1 MIRTGFL
8 LTILVLLTGLSACTT
23 QTTPLFKEVNKK
35 KSAEANASLGL
46 QYMLNGN
53 YARAMEKLNRALEYD
68 SNSGSAHHY
77 IAELYRRLDEVND
90 ADKHYRRASKLSPDN
105 VDLANNYGVFL
116 CGEKRYRKAEKQ
128 FRKVLKDPVYS
139 HRAKTFE
146 NMALCQGENK
156 RKVSATAEKYF
167 REALRLDPT
176 LPKSLMGMA
185 EISLYH
191 GRALKGRE
199 FLQRYLNV
207 ATQTPQ
213 SLWIGIRI
221 ERILNDK
228 NAVSS
233 YGMLLK
239 GTFPE
244 SNEAKLYLDSEK

>member
-1 MIRTGFL
+1 
-8 LTILVLLTGLSACTT
+8 LTGLSACTT
-23 QTTPLFKEVNKK
+23 HTSSAFKEVDKE

-53 YARAMEKLNRALEYD
+53 YARAMEKLNRALEYN
-68 SNSGSAHHY
+68 SNSATAHHY
-77 IAELYRRLDEVND
+77 LAELYRRLGEVKD

-116 CGEKRYRKAEKQ
+116 CSEKRYRKAEKQ

-146 NMALCQGENK
+146 NMALCQDENK
-156 RKVSATAEKYF
+156 KKVSAKAEEYF
-167 REALRLDPT
+167 SEALRLDPK
-176 LPKSLMGMA
+176 LPKSLLGMA
-185 EISLYH
+185 EISLYQ
-191 GRALKGRE
+191 GNALKGRA
-199 FLQRYLNV
+199 FLQRYLEV

-239 GTFPE
+239 GNFPE
-244 SNEAKLYLDSEK
+244 SDEAKLYLDSEK